1 MYDVVAIG
9 ELLIDFIQNGVSGQ
23 GNPLF
28 EANPGG
34 APCNVLAMLEKQGY
48 RTAFIGKVGND
59 FFGRMLKSTIEGL
72 GIQAQGLV
80 FDDTVPTTLALV
92 HNKEDGDREFSFYRN
107 PGADMMLRRE
117 EILETLIEDCRIFHF
132 GSLSMTAEPVK
143 LATLSALD
151 TARRNHK
158 IISFDPNLRL
168 PLWNNEQEAQ
178 KAIWY
183 GIEHCDVLKIAD
195 NEIRWLTG
203 QEDFDKGIEKIRGR
217 ASVKLI
223 NVTLGREGSISYY
236 KDKKIYA
243 EPFLNDKTI
252 DTTGAGD
259 TFCACV
265 LGTVL
270 EYGLEE
276 LSDQQL
282 TDMLVRA
289 NAAASIVT
297 TRKGAL
303 CSMPEIE
310 AVKKVMRMRA

>member
-59 FFGRMLKSTIEGL
+59 FLGRMLKSIIEGL

-80 FDDTVPTTLALV
+80 YDDNIPTTLAFV

-107 PGADMMLRRE
+107 PGADMMLKRE
-117 EILETLIEDCRIFHF
+117 EILETLMEDCRIFHF

-143 LATLSALD
+143 TATLSALD

-168 PLWNNEQEAQ
+168 PLWNDEQEAQ

-243 EPFLNDKTI
+243 EPFLNKKTI

-265 LGTVL
+265 LGTIL
-270 EYGLEE
+270 EHGLEK
-276 LSDQQL
+276 LSDQQIK
-282 TDMLVRA
+282 DMLVKA

-303 CSMPEIE
+303 CSMPEME
-310 AVKKVMRMRA
+310 DVRKTMKMRT

>member
-34 APCNVLAMLEKQGY
+34 APCDVLAMLEKQGY

-107 PGADMMLRRE
+107 PGADMMLKRE
-117 EILETLIEDCRIFHF
+117 EILGNLIEDCRIFHF
-132 GSLSMTAEPVK
+132 GSLSMTAEPITV
-143 LATLSALD
+143 ATLSALD
-151 TARRNHK
+151 IARRNHK

-270 EYGLEE
+270 EHGLEE
-276 LSDQQL
+276 LSEQQL
-282 TDMLVRA
+282 MDMLARA

-303 CSMPEIE
+303 CSMPEME
-310 AVKKVMRMRA
+310 AVKKVMRMRT

>member
-48 RTAFIGKVGND
+48 LTTFIGKVGND
-59 FFGRMLKSTIEGL
+59 FLGRMLKSIIEGL

-80 FDDTVPTTLALV
+80 YDDNIPTTLALV

-107 PGADMMLRRE
+107 PGADMMLKRE

-143 LATLSALD
+143 TATLSALD

-168 PLWNNEQEAQ
+168 PLWNDEQEAQ

-195 NEIRWLTG
+195 NEIMWLTG
-203 QEDFDKGIEKIRGR
+203 EEDFDKGVEKIRGR
-217 ASVKLI
+217 ACVKLI
-223 NVTLGREGSISYY
+223 NVTLGRERCISYY

-243 EPFLNDKTI
+243 EPFLNKKTI
-252 DTTGAGD
+252 DATGAGD

-265 LGTVL
+265 LGTIL
-270 EYGLEE
+270 EHGLEK
-276 LSDQQL
+276 LSDQQIK
-282 TDMLVRA
+282 DMLVKA

-303 CSMPEIE
+303 CSMPEME
-310 AVKKVMRMRA
+310 DVRKTMKMRT

>member
-1 MYDVVAIG
+1 
-9 ELLIDFIQNGVSGQ
+9 
-23 GNPLF
+23 
-28 EANPGG
+28 
-34 APCNVLAMLEKQGY
+34 
-48 RTAFIGKVGND
+48 
-59 FFGRMLKSTIEGL
+59 
-72 GIQAQGLV
+72 
-80 FDDTVPTTLALV
+80 
-92 HNKEDGDREFSFYRN
+92 
-107 PGADMMLRRE
+107 MMLRRE

-132 GSLSMTAEPVK
+132 GSLSMTAEPVTA
-143 LATLSALD
+143 ATLSALD
-151 TARRNHK
+151 IARRNHK

-168 PLWNNEQEAQ
+168 PLWNDEQEAK

-195 NEIRWLTG
+195 NEIRWLTD
-203 QEDFDKGIEKIRGR
+203 QEDFDKGVEKIRGR
-217 ASVKLI
+217 ASVRLI

-236 KDKKIYA
+236 EGKKIYA
-243 EPFLNDKTI
+243 EPFLNEKTI

-270 EYGLEE
+270 EYGLEA

-282 TDMLVRA
+282 ADMLVKA

-303 CSMPEIE
+303 CSMPEME
-310 AVKKVMRMRA
+310 DVKKIMKKRI